1 MQLNK
6 VQNMSTEEDLLLEAE
21 NVFSKG
27 LVDSIRQRGHDF
39 IEQGG
44 KGSFLF
50 DSQGNRYIDC
60 LTSASTYNLG
70 RNNKVIIDELQ
81 QASRETDQGLFV
93 TTSEEKVALAKRL
106 SAFVPGPL
114 NCMLMQVAR
123 GEPFDGACKLA
134 RGYTGRS
141 EIIALKG
148 SWHGQTGFAV
158 SLTDREDRQ
167 DFGSIMPETKI
178 VDKDNLISSISKN
191 TAAVIVEPIQVE
203 NHCRALD
210 SKHLSELREV
220 CNKFGTLLIFDETQ
234 TGFGRTGCKFAYEL
248 LGINPDILILGEAI
262 TNGVFPM
269 AGIMYTEALKQFFE
283 GSVGLHISTFGGHDV
298 GCRVACKALEEYERV
313 RPWNN
318 ASIMGDKLLS
328 GLTCIA
334 ETNPRLFESVQGV
347 GLLISLKLKTEKLAL
362 DFCAAAKDSG
372 IIVMPALLDKK
383 CVLLRPT
390 LTITNK
396 EVEIIIHACIL
407 AAEAVTNNKLA
418 RTI

>member
-1 MQLNK
+1 MQLDK
-6 VQNMSTEEDLLLEAE
+6 VKNTSTEEDLLLDAE
-21 NVFSKG
+21 RVFSKG
-27 LVDSIRQRGHDF
+27 LVNSIRKRGHDF

-44 KGSFLF
+44 KGSFLL
-50 DSQGNRYIDC
+50 DSQGNNYIDC

-70 RNNKVIIDELQ
+70 RNNRAIIDELQ
-81 QASRETDQGLFV
+81 LASRQTDQGLFV
-93 TTSEEKVALAKRL
+93 TTSEEKVSLAKSL

-114 NCMLMQVAR
+114 NCMLMQVTR

-148 SWHGQTGFAV
+148 SWFGQTGFAV

-167 DFGSIMPETKI
+167 DFGSIMPDTKI
-178 VDKDNLISSISKN
+178 IEKDNLISNISKN

-203 NHCRALD
+203 SHCRLLD
-210 SKHLSELREV
+210 PNYLRKLREA
-220 CNKFGTLLIFDETQ
+220 CDKHGTLLIFDETQ
-234 TGFGRTGCKFAYEL
+234 TGFGRTGSKFAFEA
-248 LGINPDILILGEAI
+248 LGVNPDILILGEAI

-298 GCRVACKALEEYERV
+298 GCRVACKAIAEYERV
-313 RPWNN
+313 KPWDN
-318 ASIMGDKLLS
+318 ASIMGDKLLA
-328 GLTCIA
+328 GLKAIIKD
-334 ETNPRLFESVQGV
+334 NPQIFESVQGI
-347 GLLISLKLKTEKLAL
+347 GLLTSLKLKTEKLAL
-362 DFCAAAKDSG
+362 DFCASAKKSG

-396 EVEIIIHACIL
+396 EVEIIIHACKL
-407 AAEAVTNNKLA
+407 AAESVSNNELE
-418 RTI
+418 RII